1 MIRTFRTTTVL
12 IVALTIGVVLLTPVF
27 AGGSRE
33 RESDPDQAPSS
44 AESSADGPSVTDGG
58 EIDEAVI
65 AEMREILSEM
75 GIQTFRSSIDA
86 VDFSLPLLSGGT
98 RSLSEM
104 TGEFVFLN
112 FWATW
117 CPPCREEMPSM
128 EVLYREMADAP
139 FGMFAVNV
147 QEDRDTVQ
155 QFIDE
160 FGYTYPI
167 LLDSDG
173 TLSSNYGV
181 RGIPTSFFIAPDG
194 TVLGML
200 IGTRYWDETEVVDG
214 IRRITEITA
223 EL

>member
-1 MIRTFRTTTVL
+1 MIHTFRIGRIL
-12 IVALTIGVVLLTPVF
+12 IVALTISGALLPPVF

-33 RESDPDQAPSS
+33 RKSDQAPSP
-44 AESSADGPSVTDGG
+44 AESPSNGPSVADGG

-75 GIQTFRSSIDA
+75 GIQSFRSSIDA

-98 RSLSEM
+98 MSLSDM
-104 TGEFVFLN
+104 TGEFIFLN

-128 EVLYREMADAP
+128 EVLYQEMADAP
-139 FGMFAVNV
+139 FEMVAVNV

-160 FGYTYPI
+160 FGYSYPI

-181 RGIPTSFFIAPDG
+181 RGIPTSYFIAPDG

-200 IGTRYWDETEVVDG
+200 VGTRYWDETEIVAG